1 MQPIHV
7 SSNKQAKNQGFKLFI
22 KAGKDAGFQS
32 VNRNMQRRRIPSRVE
47 KGSRVLS
54 RVGTEFIKAG
64 KDAGFRSVNRNMQ
77 RRRIPSR
84 AEKGSRVLSRV
95 GTEFIKA
102 GKQAGF

>member
-1 MQPIHV
+1 MLPIHV
-7 SSNKQAKNQGFKLFI
+7 NSEKQAKNQSLDI
-22 KAGKDAGFQS
+22 
-32 VNRNMQRRRIPSRVE
+32 
-47 KGSRVLS
+47 
-54 RVGTEFIKAG
+54 FIKAG